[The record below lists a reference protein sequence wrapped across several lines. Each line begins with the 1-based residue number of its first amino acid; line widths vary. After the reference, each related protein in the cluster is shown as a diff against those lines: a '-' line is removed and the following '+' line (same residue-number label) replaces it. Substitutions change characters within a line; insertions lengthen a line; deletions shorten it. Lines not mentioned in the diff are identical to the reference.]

1 MTVILDS
8 ISSPADLRRLTLPE
22 LEQLAGEIRTR
33 IIEVVC
39 RSGGHLA
46 SNLGVVELTL
56 ALHRVFDF
64 RTDRLLWDVGHQ
76 CYVHKLL
83 TGRNA
88 RYGRPS
94 RMIRLLTGSNKWRVG
109 EGSPTTPSASPC
121 RTRCPTATAMESR

>member
-1 MTVILDS
+1 MTAILDT
-8 ISSPADLRRLTLPE
+8 ISSPAELRRLTLPE
-22 LEQLAGEIRTR
+22 LEQLAGEIRAR
-33 IIEVVC
+33 IIDVVG

-88 RYGRPS
+88 RFDTLRQAGGISGFPRTAESVRHSRRLCRRLCACSGRD
-94 RMIRLLTGSNKWRVG
+94 R
-109 EGSPTTPSASPC
+109 
-121 RTRCPTATAMESR
+121 